1 MRVNRDQFLEE
12 GYVILRH
19 CIPPEMLDAVRTACE
34 KMVDRQRTIWAS
46 ERAPDDPAGGVWETA
61 AQPRLHLQTMQDQI
75 DAETALSIEI
85 WLHENLQGASS
96 ELLGLEDAA
105 VTEMMMMCSPVRDH
119 GPAKWHRDFYPP
131 YCAPLQGYADDI
143 LENGPRYVQ
152 WNIPLYDDD
161 VLWVVPKSHIRR
173 NTEEENR
180 QLTED
185 NRAPLASGV
194 QTHLNAGDGVA
205 YILPILHWGSNY
217 STKLRR
223 TIHGGFSDFTH
234 YPDLSYLEHLS
245 PAAQTTFSR
254 WDQHSHQKL
263 GPNRGRAPCSLAK
276 GRRSLPHRT
285 RHPAS
290 KPRPQGP
297 VAIDAVF
304 EQSCAPHPPPQTT
317 RFCRAS
323 SPRPTLRHQHAPDDL
338 AVGAT
343 HRRPLFSSGSRCAVG
358 ALQARGR
365 RPPSPELQW
374 APGFQGEDTHYYLND
389 VPADLSVERFI
400 ANWDQ
405 KRSSAP
411 RWAYPSALPLA
422 A

>member
-1 MRVNRDQFLEE
+1 MRVNRDQFLEQ

-34 KMVDRQRTIWAS
+34 KMVDRQRVIWS
-46 ERAPDDPAGGVWETA
+46 RERAPDAPAGGVWETA

-96 ELLGLEDAA
+96 ELLGLKDAA
-105 VTEMMMMCSPVRDH
+105 VTEMMMMCNPVRDH

-131 YCAPLQGYADDI
+131 YCAPLQGYVDDI

-180 QLTED
+180 QLTKN
-185 NRAPLASGV
+185 NRVPLASGV

-234 YPDLSYLEHLS
+234 YPDLSYLEYLS
-245 PAAQTTFSR
+245 PAAQTTFTR

-263 GPNRGRAPCSLAK
+263 GQTEAALRAALQKDGAAYCAALDALHPSLGPK
-276 GRRSLPHRT
+276 GQLQSTLFLSKAARRINHLKRPDFAALPAQDQRYAT
-285 RHPAS
+285 SMHPMTLQWGQRIADRFS
-290 KPRPQGP
+290 AAEAAALWARFKP
-297 VAIDAVF
+297 V
-304 EQSCAPHPPPQTT
+304 
-317 RFCRAS
+317 
-323 SPRPTLRHQHAPDDL
+323 DD
-338 AVGAT
+338 
-343 HRRPLFSSGSRCAVG
+343 
-358 ALQARGR
+358 ALQA
-365 RPPSPELQW
+365 PELQW
-374 APGFQGEDTHYYLND
+374 GPGFQGEDTHYYLND

-400 ANWDQ
+400 ADWDQ
-405 KRSSAP
+405 KA
-411 RWAYPSALPLA
+411 
-422 A
+422 